1 MKNVNLLFIGNSY
14 SRNLETFMPLIAKE
28 YGIKLNICNVY
39 FGGCSINQHVDFIS
53 NDKKV
58 YEIDTYNFKTDA
70 WTYTPKKSFK
80 EVIKLMKWDYV
91 SLQQCSI
98 FSGYD
103 NDKEWGNL
111 SLLKDMVENALR
123 PYSPN
128 FKFIWHMT
136 WSYAMYYPLPDSF
149 NSKLFK
155 SFYKDSTKM
164 EFDIRNTCRHRIVLD
179 KDFKKI
185 IPSGEVIS
193 YIRRFINAD
202 FVCTPDGVHL
212 RDKWGCFPVALGA
225 IKALF
230 NVNINSLNPEHFKLI
245 NYSINRQKNVIGF
258 TSEELESV
266 KKALS
271 TYFDF

>member
-58 YEIDTYNFKTDA
+58 YEIDTYNFKTNA

-103 NDKEWGNL
+103 NNKEWGNL
-111 SLLKDMVENALR
+111 SLLKD
-123 PYSPN
+123 
-128 FKFIWHMT
+128 I
-136 WSYAMYYPLPDSF
+136 
-149 NSKLFK
+149 
-155 SFYKDSTKM
+155 
-164 EFDIRNTCRHRIVLD
+164 
-179 KDFKKI
+179 KDFSRKSSDPATK
-185 IPSGEVIS
+185 S
-193 YIRRFINAD
+193 
-202 FVCTPDGVHL
+202 
-212 RDKWGCFPVALGA
+212 
-225 IKALF
+225 
-230 NVNINSLNPEHFKLI
+230 NIASSLNDIEF
-245 NYSINRQKNVIGF
+245 V
-258 TSEELESV
+258 
-266 KKALS
+266 
-271 TYFDF
+271 